1 MLRSRRPEE
10 GGGLTSGGVSRSVLR
25 YNCRVWKDTKT
36 RRDRRNAVV
45 RVLALVVVLLA
56 TALGAYIV
64 GRSQSPATLNEKDRE
79 SLALYAE
86 ALDTVRDNYVDQKN
100 IDPKKETYGAIE
112 GMLDSLGD
120 DGHTRFLTPEERK
133 QNDRSLSGTYVGIGI
148 QLEEKNGEVVVA
160 APINGSP
167 AEEAGI
173 SSDDVLLAVDGE
185 SVRGDEVSEVV
196 EKVRGPEGTSVELT
210 VRHDGERRT
219 YDLQRAEIDSPVASW
234 ALIPGTDVGLVL
246 LSSFS
251 DDSAQEL
258 QNAFEEAK
266 AAGAR
271 RFILDLRNNPGGRL
285 DQAVDMAGYFLETES
300 VVYIRKDASGERE
313 EITVEGDPESTKA
326 PLAVVVDGGSAS
338 SAEILAGALRD
349 NDRAPVVGE
358 TTFGTGTVLSEFVLR
373 DGSSILLGV
382 AEWLTPD
389 GDFIRNTGITPDVRV
404 SLSEGTEPLT
414 PDDVRDLSRDETLQK
429 DAQLRTAYEKL
440 QSQ

>member
-1 MLRSRRPEE
+1 V
-10 GGGLTSGGVSRSVLR
+10 G
-25 YNCRVWKDTKT
+25 
-36 RRDRRNAVV
+36 
-45 RVLALVVVLLA
+45 RVLVLLVLVLA
-56 TALGAYIV
+56 TGFGAYMV
-64 GRSQSPATLNEKDRE
+64 GRSQSPATLDEEDRK
-79 SLALYAE
+79 SVALYAE
-86 ALDTVRDNYVDQKN
+86 ALDTVRNNYVDQKD
-100 IDPKKETYGAIE
+100 IDPKNETYGAIE

-120 DGHTRFLTPEERK
+120 DGHTRFLTPEQRK
-133 QNDRSLSGTYVGIGI
+133 QNDQSLSGTYVGIGV

-160 APINGSP
+160 APIDGSP

-196 EKVRGPEGTSVELT
+196 EKVKGPEGTGVEVTL
-210 VRHDGERRT
+210 RHDGERRT
-219 YDLQRAEIDSPVASW
+219 YELQRAEIDSPVASW
-234 ALIPGTDVGLVL
+234 ALIPGTNVGLVL

-251 DDSAQEL
+251 DDSAKEL

-285 DQAVDMAGYFLETES
+285 DQAVEMAGYFLEPES

-313 EITVEGDPESTKA
+313 EIKVEGDPESTEA
-326 PLAVVVDGGSAS
+326 PLAVVVDGGTAS

-358 TTFGTGTVLSEFVLR
+358 TTFGTGTVLSEFVLS

-389 GDFIRNTGITPDVRV
+389 GDFIRNTGITPDLRV
-404 SLSEGTEPLT
+404 PLPEGTEPLT
-414 PDDVRDLSRDETLQK
+414 PVDARDLSRDEILGK
-429 DAQLRTAYEKL
+429 DAQLRTAYEEL
-440 QSQ
+440 Q

>member
-1 MLRSRRPEE
+1 
-10 GGGLTSGGVSRSVLR
+10 
-25 YNCRVWKDTKT
+25 VWKDTKT
-36 RRDRRNAVV
+36 RHDRRNAVA

-56 TALGAYIV
+56 TALGAYMV
-64 GRSQSPATLNEKDRE
+64 GRSQSPATLNVKDRE

-86 ALDTVRDNYVDQKN
+86 ALDTIRKNYVDEKN
-100 IDPKKETYGAIE
+100 IDPKKETYGAIK
-112 GMLDSLGD
+112 GMLETLGD
-120 DGHTRFLTPEERK
+120 DGHTRFLTPEERE
-133 QNDRSLSGTYVGIGI
+133 QNDQSLSGTYVGIGV
-148 QLEEKNGEVVVA
+148 QLVEKNGEVVVT
-160 APINGSP
+160 APIDGSP
-167 AEEAGI
+167 AEKAGI
-173 SSDDVLLAVDGE
+173 GSDDVLLVVDGE

-196 EKVRGPEGTSVELT
+196 EKVKGPEGTRVELT
-210 VRHDGERRT
+210 VRHEGERRT
-219 YDLQRAEIDSPVASW
+219 YDLQRAEINSPVASW
-234 ALIPGTDVGLVL
+234 ALIPGTNVALVL

-285 DQAVDMAGYFLETES
+285 DQAVEMAGYFLEPES

-313 EITVEGDPESTKA
+313 EIKVEGQPESTDA
-326 PLAVVVDGGSAS
+326 PLAVLVDGGSAS
-338 SAEILAGALRD
+338 SSEILAGALRD
-349 NDRAPVVGE
+349 NDRAPVIGE

-389 GDFIRNTGITPDVRV
+389 GDFIRDTGITPDVRV
-404 SLSEGTEPLT
+404 PLSEGTEPLS
-414 PDDVRDLSRDETLQK
+414 PDDARDLSRQKILEK

>member
-1 MLRSRRPEE
+1 
-10 GGGLTSGGVSRSVLR
+10 
-25 YNCRVWKDTKT
+25 VWKDTKT
-36 RRDRRNAVV
+36 RPAARISVARLLV
-45 RVLALVVVLLA
+45 LVVLVLA
-56 TALGAYIV
+56 TAFGAYMV
-64 GRSQSPATLNEKDRE
+64 GRSQSLATLNENDRE
-79 SLALYAE
+79 SVALYAE
-86 ALDTVRDNYVDQKN
+86 ALDTVRKNYVDQN
-100 IDPKKETYGAIE
+100 SIDLKKETYGAIE
-112 GMLDSLGD
+112 GMLETLGD

-133 QNDRSLSGTYVGIGI
+133 QNDQSLSGTYVGIGV

-160 APINGSP
+160 APIDGSP

-173 SSDDVLLAVDGE
+173 SSDDVLLAVDGK
-185 SVRGDEVSEVV
+185 SVRGDKVSEVV
-196 EKVRGPEGTSVELT
+196 EKVKGPEGTSVELT

-234 ALIPGTDVGLVL
+234 AIIPGTDVGLVL

-251 DDSAQEL
+251 DDSAQEM

-285 DQAVDMAGYFLETES
+285 DQAVEMAGYFLEPES

-313 EITVEGDPESTKA
+313 EITVEGDPESTEA

-404 SLSEGTEPLT
+404 PLPEGTEPLT
-414 PDDVRDLSRDETLQK
+414 PDDTRDLSRDEILER
-429 DAQLRTAYEKL
+429 DAQLRKAYEKL

>member
-1 MLRSRRPEE
+1 
-10 GGGLTSGGVSRSVLR
+10 
-25 YNCRVWKDTKT
+25 
-36 RRDRRNAVV
+36 VV
-45 RVLALVVVLLA
+45 RVLVLVVVLVA
-56 TALGAYIV
+56 TALGSYMV
-64 GRSQSPATLNEKDRE
+64 GRSQSPATLDKEDRK
-79 SLALYAE
+79 SVALYAE
-86 ALDTVRDNYVDQKN
+86 ALDTVRNNYVDQKD

-112 GMLDSLGD
+112 GMLETLGD

-133 QNDRSLSGTYVGIGI
+133 QNDQSLSGTYVGIGV

-160 APINGSP
+160 APIDGSP
-167 AEEAGI
+167 AEKAGI
-173 SSDDVLLAVDGE
+173 SSDDVVVAVDGE
-185 SVRGDEVSEVV
+185 SVRGDDVSEVV
-196 EKVRGPEGTSVELT
+196 RKVKGPEGTRVELT
-210 VRHDGERRT
+210 VRHEDERRT

-234 ALIPGTDVGLVL
+234 ALIPGTHVGLVL

-285 DQAVDMAGYFLETES
+285 DQAVEMAGYFLEPGS

-313 EITVEGDPESTKA
+313 EITVEGDPESTDA
-326 PLAVVVDGGSAS
+326 PLAVLVNEGSAS
-338 SAEILAGALRD
+338 SSEILAGALRD
-349 NDRAPVVGE
+349 NGRATVVGE

-389 GDFIRNTGITPDVRV
+389 GDFIRDTGITPDVRV
-404 SLSEGTEPLT
+404 SLEEGTEPLT
-414 PDDVRDLSRDETLQK
+414 PDDTRDLSRQK
-429 DAQLRTAYEKL
+429 ILERDAQLRTAYEKL
-440 QSQ
+440 QDQ

>member
-1 MLRSRRPEE
+1 M
-10 GGGLTSGGVSRSVLR
+10 LR
-25 YNCRVWKDTKT
+25 YNCCVWKDTKT
-36 RRDRRNAVV
+36 RGDRRNAVA
-45 RVLALVVVLLA
+45 RALALVVVLLA
-56 TALGAYIV
+56 TALGAYMV
-64 GRSQSPATLNEKDRE
+64 GRAQSPATLNEKDQE
-79 SLALYAE
+79 SLAPYAE
-86 ALDTVRDNYVDQKN
+86 AHDTVRKNYGDQKS

-112 GMLDSLGD
+112 GMLETLGD

-133 QNDRSLSGTYVGIGI
+133 QNDQSLSGTYVGIGV

-160 APINGSP
+160 APIDGSP

-173 SSDDVLLAVDGE
+173 SSDDVLLAVDGK

-196 EKVRGPEGTSVELT
+196 EKVKGPEGTSVELT
-210 VRHDGERRT
+210 VRHEGERRA

-234 ALIPGTDVGLVL
+234 VLIPGTNVALVL

-258 QNAFEEAK
+258 QNAFEEAQ
-266 AAGAR
+266 ASGAR

-285 DQAVDMAGYFLETES
+285 DQAVEMAGYFLEPES
-300 VVYIRKDASGERE
+300 VVYIRKEASGRRE
-313 EITVEGDPESTKA
+313 EITVEGDPESTEA
-326 PLAVVVDGGSAS
+326 PLAVLVDGGSAS

-358 TTFGTGTVLSEFVLR
+358 TTFGTGTVLSEFVLS

-389 GDFIRNTGITPDVRV
+389 GDSIRESGVVPEVKV
-404 SLSEGTEPLT
+404 PLEEGAEPLT
-414 PDDVRDLSRDETLQK
+414 PGGARSLSSEEILKR
-429 DAQLRTAYEKL
+429 DAQLRRAYEKL
-440 QSQ
+440 QGQ

>member
-1 MLRSRRPEE
+1 M
-10 GGGLTSGGVSRSVLR
+10 SRSVLR
-25 YNCRVWKDTKT
+25 YNCCVWKDTKT

-56 TALGAYIV
+56 TALGAYMV

-86 ALDTVRDNYVDQKN
+86 ALDTVRNNYVDQKN
-100 IDPKKETYGAIE
+100 IDAKKETYGAIE
-112 GMLDSLGD
+112 GMLKSLGD
-120 DGHTRFLTPEERK
+120 DGHTRFLTPKERE
-133 QNDRSLSGTYVGIGI
+133 QNDQSLSGTYVGIGV

-160 APINGSP
+160 APIDGSP
-167 AEEAGI
+167 AEKAGI
-173 SSDDVLLAVDGE
+173 SSDDVLLAVDGK
-185 SVRGDEVSEVV
+185 SVRGDEVPEVV
-196 EKVRGPEGTSVELT
+196 EKVKGPKGTSVELT

-285 DQAVDMAGYFLETES
+285 DQAVKMAGYFLEPES

-313 EITVEGDPESTKA
+313 EIKVEGDPESTEA

-389 GDFIRNTGITPDVRV
+389 GDFIRNTGISPDVRV
-404 SLSEGTEPLT
+404 PLSEGTEPLT
-414 PDDVRDLSRDETLQK
+414 PDDVSGLSRQEILEK

-440 QSQ
+440 KGQ

>member
-1 MLRSRRPEE
+1 
-10 GGGLTSGGVSRSVLR
+10 VLR
-25 YNCRVWKDTKT
+25 YNCCVWKDTKT

-56 TALGAYIV
+56 TALGAYMV
-64 GRSQSPATLNEKDRE
+64 GRSQSTATLDERDRE

-86 ALDTVRDNYVDQKN
+86 ALDTVRNNYVYQKD
-100 IDPKKETYGAIE
+100 IDSKKETYGAIE
-112 GMLDSLGD
+112 GMLETLGD

-133 QNDRSLSGTYVGIGI
+133 QNDQSLSGTYVGIGV

-160 APINGSP
+160 APIDGSP
-167 AEEAGI
+167 AEKAGI
-173 SSDDVLLAVDGE
+173 SSDDVLLAVDGK

-196 EKVRGPEGTSVELT
+196 EKVKGPEGTSVELT

-234 ALIPGTDVGLVL
+234 TLIPGTDVGLVL

-258 QNAFEEAK
+258 QNAFEEAR

-285 DQAVDMAGYFLETES
+285 DQAVELAGYFLEPES

-313 EITVEGDPESTKA
+313 EITVEGDPESTEA
-326 PLAVVVDGGSAS
+326 PLAVVVGEGTAS

-389 GDFIRNTGITPDVRV
+389 GDFIRNTGITPDVKV

-414 PDDVRDLSRDETLQK
+414 PDDARDLSRQEILEK

-440 QSQ
+440 QGQ